1 MTRERDFRARARDLP
16 SGPFR
21 LTFSDADDGPL
32 LLEQT
37 FEQTRMAMCV
47 TDPNLDDNPIV
58 YVNSAFLKLTGY
70 EEEDVVGRNCR
81 LLQGPQTDEN
91 SVQRLR
97 DALRSENV
105 CIVELLN
112 YRKNGDAFWNALHIG
127 PIYDQHGKLRYF
139 FGSQWDVTDVH
150 AARVMDQQARTINRE
165 LNHRIKNLFAVM
177 ASIVSLSAQE
187 AETPDEAAQRAR
199 DRIVALGRAHEA
211 TIDPRPGVSVVMLR
225 TMLNEVLAPFTRSIE
240 RRVEIDGPD
249 VALQISA
256 VTPLG
261 LILHELTVNS
271 LKHGT
276 LGEHGD
282 ALTISWDRSQMDLLG
297 EERDVLRLVWREDGL
312 NGTQSETAVGHGV
325 GARIVKAM
333 AQSFAGTIDMV
344 RDGDAFEAIV
354 VLPADTVLFALE
366 DVDGHSGA
374 GVADPA

>member
-1 MTRERDFRARARDLP
+1 MTTDSDFRARARDLP

-21 LTFSDADDGPL
+21 LTFSDENDGPL
-32 LLEQT
+32 LLEQA

-47 TDPNLDDNPIV
+47 SDPNLDDNPIV

-70 EEEDVVGRNCR
+70 EEEDVMGRNCR
-81 LLQGPQTDEN
+81 FLQGPQTSES

-97 DALRSENV
+97 DALETQEV

-112 YRKNGDAFWNALHIG
+112 YRKDGEAFWNALHIG
-127 PIYDQHGKLRYF
+127 PIYDQNDRLRYF
-139 FGSQWDVTDVH
+139 FGSQWDVTDVY

-187 AETPDEAAQRAR
+187 AETPEDAAARAR
-199 DRIVALGRAHEA
+199 ERIVALGRAHEA

-225 TMLNEVLAPFTRSIE
+225 TMLHEVLAPFTRSIE
-240 RRVEIDGPD
+240 RRVEIDGAD

-256 VTPLG
+256 ITPLG

-282 ALTISWDRSQMDLLG
+282 ALTIRWDRGRAELLG
-297 EERDVLRLVWREDGL
+297 EKRDVLRLVWHEEGL
-312 NGTQSETAVGHGV
+312 NGMESETAAGHGV

-333 AQSFAGTIDMV
+333 AQSFAGTIEMD
-344 RDGDAFEAIV
+344 RDGDAFEAVV
-354 VLPADTVLFALE
+354 VLPADTVLFTPGE
-366 DVDGHSGA
+366 VDGRTPIGA
-374 GVADPA
+374 TDPA